1 MGRFDHVPQRSSAP
15 IFAGLVEPTGDGVS
29 ELVRWRRP
37 IGTFVIGVVAFV
49 ATRTDPRPGWHGLGL
64 VVLVALVA
72 VLAGGAVLL
81 LGPTDRRPPLPLEV
95 LLFLVVAAGSVVLVW
110 FEPNGAGFVGGF
122 VLAGS
127 AAARLRGS
135 SGVALTLFVVVGLG
149 VAGVVGAHRP
159 LLPTAINLLGL
170 IAFYRLGLYARRL
183 RARTTESVTLLA
195 ELRETREAQVLAAA
209 LAERQHL
216 AREMHDVLA
225 HSLSSLVLHLE
236 GARLLAVRSEA
247 EPRLTDAIERAHHLA
262 QAGLSEARQAIGTL
276 RDDDLPGPERLATLA
291 EEFQRDTGVPCAL
304 TVTGGPPELRAQT
317 RLTLYRV
324 AQEAL
329 TNVHKHARPERVEVR
344 LDYERDGA
352 RLTVEDIAT
361 TPTTNPASD
370 DHGYGVSGMRERAEL
385 LGGDL
390 TAEPTATGFRV
401 TLWAPA

>member
-1 MGRFDHVPQRSSAP
+1 M
-15 IFAGLVEPTGDGVS
+15 S

-49 ATRTDPRPGWHGLGL
+49 ASRTDPRPGWHGLGL
-64 VVLVALVA
+64 VVLLALVA

-81 LGPTDRRPPLPLEV
+81 LGPTDRRPPLPVEV
-95 LLFLVVAAGSVVLVW
+95 LLFFVVALGSGVLVW

-127 AAARLRGS
+127 AAWRLRGP
-135 SGVALTLFVVVGLG
+135 SGMAIALFVVAGLG

-159 LLPTAINLLGL
+159 LMPTLINLLGVV
-170 IAFYRLGLYARRL
+170 AFYRLGLYARRL
-183 RARTTESVTLLA
+183 RARTNESMALLA
-195 ELRETREAQVLAAA
+195 ELRETREAQVVAAA

-276 RDDDLPGPERLATLA
+276 RDDDLPGPERLAALA
-291 EEFQRDTGVPCAL
+291 QEFLRDTGVPCGL
-304 TVTGGPPELRAQT
+304 TVTGSPPELRAQT

-361 TPTTNPASD
+361 TPAENDGPTQD
-370 DHGYGVSGMRERAEL
+370 DHGYGVSGMRERAQL